1 MGCTL
6 KLPEGILKLQEF
18 NANILKDESNV
29 FILFSEKDNAVWLVI
44 PGIQIEKARKI
55 LKRKFY

>member
-6 KLPEGILKLQEF
+6 KLPEEILKLQEF

-29 FILFSEKDNAVWLVI
+29 FILFSENDNAVWLVI
-44 PGIQIEKARKI
+44 PGTQIEKARKI